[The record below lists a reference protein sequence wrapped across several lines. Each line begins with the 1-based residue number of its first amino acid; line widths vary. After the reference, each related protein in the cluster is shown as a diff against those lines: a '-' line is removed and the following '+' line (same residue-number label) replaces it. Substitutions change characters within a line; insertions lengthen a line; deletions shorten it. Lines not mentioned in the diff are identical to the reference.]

1 MAHTIDDAVALLMQ
15 AEPGDDATLRELK
28 QLLASLA
35 ADPAVP
41 ESARPVLISAAQ
53 AAARGA
59 LDDVKR
65 LVTSAASL
73 MEPPAE
79 QPVAPALAIDAALVG
94 DFVTEAFEYLDGAEA
109 ALLYLETNP
118 DDTESIN
125 TVFRAFHT
133 IKGTSGFL
141 GLDAITSL
149 AHQAESL
156 LSRIRDREIQYGG
169 TYAELSLR
177 SVDVLK
183 ALLDEVSSPNPAGGA
198 PGGDYADLLAALEN
212 LDADGTSAPA
222 APAPAV
228 VDAAAPGAAASPV
241 VPTERRSDR
250 TEASVRVRT
259 ERLDRLVDMIGELV
273 IAHSM
278 IAEDELLQDT
288 AFHELTRKVSHA
300 TKIVRELQD
309 LSMGMRMVPLKG
321 PFQKVM
327 RLARDLGHRSAKQ
340 VDVVIEGEDTEI
352 DRNLVDVLS
361 DPLVHMVRNAVDHGL
376 ETTDERVAAGK
387 PAAGRLDISAYHAGG
402 NVVVE
407 IRDDGRGLN
416 REKILRKAVAAGLVP
431 AGATISDREVY
442 DLIFAPGFSTADAV
456 TDISGRGVGMDVVR
470 RNVEGMRGR
479 IEIDSN
485 PGQGTRF
492 VIRLPLTL
500 AITDGML
507 VRVGSERYIV
517 PTVNIQVSFRPDP
530 SALSTIA
537 GRGEI
542 VTLRGD
548 VLPLVRLHRVFN
560 ISGAEEDP
568 SRALVMVV
576 GDGSKR
582 VALLVDELLGQQQL
596 VAKSLGEGVG
606 RAPGVSG
613 GAILGDGRVGL
624 ILDVHEVVKVSRS
637 AACDAPEGLV
647 A

>member
-1 MAHTIDDAVALLMQ
+1 MPHTIDDAVALMMQ
-15 AEPGDDATLRELK
+15 AEPEDRATLHEL
-28 QLLASLA
+28 QLLLAELA

-41 ESARPVLISAAQ
+41 ADAQSLLAAAAH

-59 LDDVKR
+59 FDELQR
-65 LVTSAASL
+65 LVGAAAGAGQREAEPQPDNALLDASL
-73 MEPPAE
+73 IA
-79 QPVAPALAIDAALVG
+79 
-94 DFVTEAFEYLDGAEA
+94 DFVTEAREYLDGAEA

-118 DDTESIN
+118 EDTESIN

-133 IKGTSGFL
+133 LKGTSGFL
-141 GLDAITSL
+141 GLDAITTL

-156 LSRIRDREIQYGG
+156 LSRIRNHEIRYGG
-169 TYAELSLR
+169 RYAELALR
-177 SVDVLK
+177 SVDALK
-183 ALLDEVSSPNPAGGA
+183 ALLDEVETPPA
-198 PGGDYADLLAALEN
+198 PGGVPPFDGRELLAALEH
-212 LDADGTSAPA
+212 LDADDVPADENPTA
-222 APAPAV
+222 APPADLAPREV
-228 VDAAAPGAAASPV
+228 VA
-241 VPTERRSDR
+241 TERRSDR

-259 ERLDRLVDMIGELV
+259 ERLDRLIDMIGELV

-278 IAEDELLQDT
+278 IAEDETLRSS
-288 AFHELTRKVSHA
+288 AVHELNRKVSHA
-300 TKIVRELQD
+300 GKIVRELQD

-321 PFQKVM
+321 PFQKVT
-327 RLARDLGHRSAKQ
+327 RLARDLAHRSSKQ
-340 VDVVIEGEDTEI
+340 VDVELDGEDTEI

-361 DPLVHMVRNAVDHGL
+361 DPLVHMVRNAIDHGL
-376 ETTDERVAAGK
+376 EEPDERVAAGK
-387 PAAGRLDISAYHAGG
+387 PAAGRLAISAYHAGG

-416 REKILRKAVAAGLVP
+416 RDKILRKAVDAGLVS
-431 AGATISDREVY
+431 AGSTISDREVY
-442 DLIFAPGFSTADAV
+442 ELIFAPGFSTADVV

-470 RNVEGMRGR
+470 RNVEAMRGR
-479 IEIDSN
+479 IEIDSQ

-507 VRVGSERYIV
+507 VRVGAERYIV
-517 PTVNIQVSFRPDP
+517 PTVNIQLSFRPEP
-530 SALSTIA
+530 AARSTIA
-537 GRGEI
+537 GRGEM

-560 ISGAEEDP
+560 IRGAEEDP
-568 SRALVMVV
+568 SRALLMVV
-576 GDGSKR
+576 GDGAKR

-624 ILDVHEVVKVSRS
+624 ILDVHS
-637 AACDAPEGLV
+637 LV
-647 A
+647 AVARAGAARDVAEHCAA